1 MEDNARLML
10 TQGHHTTPKWDEEKV
25 CELAQYFR
33 ELEYLFQ
40 DCQVNNNRQKKDYAV
55 QYLTYNTGETWM
67 SVKEYE
73 GKFTPAATHDEPK
86 PAARAY
92 TYEEWKAEIFK
103 LYPGSE
109 SRDSKGTLS

>member
-1 MEDNARLML
+1 MEDNARLMP
-10 TQGHHTTPKWDEEKV
+10 TQGHHTAPKWDEEKV
-25 CELAQYFR
+25 HKLVQYFQ

-40 DCQVNNNRQKKDYAV
+40 DCRVNDDCQKKDYAV
-55 QYLTYNTGETWM
+55 QYLTYDTGETWM
-67 SVKEYE
+67 SIQEYE
-73 GKFTPAATHDEPK
+73 GAFTPAATHDEPK

-109 SRDSKGTLS
+109 SRD